1 MPGSYVKFLR
11 GTESAFNKLT
21 TKDND
26 TLYFVYTS
34 NDASKGSLWLGN
46 KQIVTGTDSSGSVTT
61 EMDLGDLKNVLM
73 SETGVKDKDIL
84 SYDAS
89 LRKWVNR
96 SVDEIIAEVMTGAT
110 AEADGKAGLVPAP
123 KIGDRNKF
131 LRGDGNWAEVP
142 VVNLTEEQ
150 INAIPDLI
158 TTVGQINGDENTEGS
173 FRQAIKQ
180 EVTNLIGG
188 ASEAFD
194 TLKEIQDWITTD
206 GDATTK
212 LITRVSNLETEQNKM
227 TQRMDNLD
235 ARLQWGEMTE

>member
-46 KQIVTGTDSSGSVTT
+46 KQIVTGTDGSGSVTT
-61 EMDLGDLKNVLM
+61 EIDLGDLKNVLM

-84 SYDAS
+84 SYDVS
-89 LRKWVNR
+89 LGKWINR
-96 SVDEIIAEVMTGAT
+96 SIEEIV
-110 AEADGKAGLVPAP
+110 
-123 KIGDRNKF
+123 DRNKF
-131 LRGDGNWAEVP
+131 LRGDGNWVEVP
-142 VVNLTEEQ
+142 VVNLTKEQ
-150 INAIPDLI
+150 INAIPNLI

-212 LITRVSNLETEQNKM
+212 LITRVSNLETVQNQM
-227 TQRMDNLD
+227 TLRMDNLD

>member
-1 MPGSYVKFLR
+1 
-11 GTESAFNKLT
+11 
-21 TKDND
+21 
-26 TLYFVYTS
+26 
-34 NDASKGSLWLGN
+34 
-46 KQIVTGTDSSGSVTT
+46 
-61 EMDLGDLKNVLM
+61 
-73 SETGVKDKDIL
+73 
-84 SYDAS
+84 
-89 LRKWVNR
+89 
-96 SVDEIIAEVMTGAT
+96 MTGAT
-110 AEADGKAGLVPAP
+110 STEAGTSGLVPAP
-123 KIGDRNKF
+123 QAGEQNKF
-131 LRGDGNWAEVP
+131 LRGDGHWVEVP

-173 FRQAIKQ
+173 FRQVIKQ

-206 GDATTK
+206 GDVTTK
-212 LITRVSNLETEQNKM
+212 LITRVGNLETMQNGM

>member
-34 NDASKGSLWLGN
+34 SDASKGSLWLGN
-46 KQIVTGTDSSGSVTT
+46 KQIVTGTDGSGSVIT

-73 SETGVKDKDIL
+73 SEAGVKDKDIL
-84 SYDAS
+84 SYDVN
-89 LRKWVNR
+89 LGKWVNR
-96 SVDEIIAEVMTGAT
+96 SIDEIIAEIMTGAT
-110 AEADGKAGLVPAP
+110 AEATGKAGLVPAP
-123 KIGDRNKF
+123 QIGDQNKF
-131 LRGDGNWAEVP
+131 LRGDGSWAEVP

-150 INAIPDLI
+150 INAIPNLI
-158 TTVGQINGDENTEGS
+158 TTVGKINGDENTEGS

-180 EVTNLIGG
+180 EVTNLVGG

-212 LITRVSNLETEQNKM
+212 LITRVSNLETMQDEM
-227 TQRMDNLD
+227 ALRMDNLD
-235 ARLQWGEMTE
+235 ARLQWDEMKE